1 MYIKTMTKADKMDAG
16 KMIGEYA
23 GIAFTLLGVLFGMM
37 IMTFIFG
44 QLGSDNISIA
54 AATETVAVTNE
65 TGAWLNQTAYTVSNS
80 GAVGFASLV
89 ITSAINTTD
98 NSSIAVGNFTVS
110 EATFTNA
117 SVTTWPS
124 VWVSYTYTQDT
135 DAKKATDQV
144 QNNSLVA
151 ITTYTAGASTQLNT
165 VSIAIILILLIG
177 VFLVFWKIFVTNK
190 KSRDTS
196 GGNFG

>member
-1 MYIKTMTKADKMDAG
+1 MPKESKMNAG

-44 QLGSDNISIA
+44 QIGSDNLQTSIS
-54 AATETVAVTNE
+54 TETITVTNE
-65 TGAWLNQTAYTVSNS
+65 TGAWLNGTTYTVSNS
-80 GAVGFASLV
+80 GSVGFAGLT
-89 ITSAINTTD
+89 ITSAINTTT
-98 NSSIAVGNFTVS
+98 NTSIGTGNF
-110 EATFTNA
+110 
-117 SVTTWPS
+117 SVTGTGYDNATATVLQTS
-124 VWVSYTYTQDT
+124 TVWVSYTYTQDT
-135 DAKKATDQV
+135 DAKRATDQA

-165 VSIAIILILLIG
+165 VSIAIILVLLIG

-190 KSRDTS
+190 KSSDTS

>member
-1 MYIKTMTKADKMDAG
+1 MSKESKMNAG

-23 GIAFTLLGVLFGMM
+23 GIAFTLLGVLFGML

-44 QLGSDNISIA
+44 QLGSSNISSTL
-54 AATETVAVTNE
+54 ATETITITNE
-65 TGAWLNQTAYTVSNS
+65 TGAWLNGTTYTVSNS
-80 GAVGFASLV
+80 GSTGFAGLT

-98 NSSIAVGNFTVS
+98 NSSIAVGNFTVNG
-110 EATFTNA
+110 TGFTNSSA
-117 SVTTWPS
+117 TIWTS

-135 DAKKATDQV
+135 DAKRATDQV

-165 VSIAIILILLIG
+165 VSIAIILVLLIG

-190 KSRDTS
+190 KSSDTS

>member
-1 MYIKTMTKADKMDAG
+1 MPKDNNMHAG

-23 GIAFTLLGVLFGMM
+23 GIAFTLLGILFGMM

-44 QLGSDNISIA
+44 QLGSGSI
-54 AATETVAVTNE
+54 TDGSETVAVTNE
-65 TGAWLNQTAYTVSNS
+65 TDAWLNETTYTVSNS
-80 GAVGFASLV
+80 GAIGFANLI
-89 ITSAINTTD
+89 ITSAINTTTNTSIGTGNFSVSGTGYD
-98 NSSIAVGNFTVS
+98 NSTSDIDGTS
-110 EATFTNA
+110 T
-117 SVTTWPS
+117 

-135 DAKKATDQV
+135 DAKKATDQA

-190 KSRDTS
+190 KSSDTS

>member
-1 MYIKTMTKADKMDAG
+1 MSKENKINAG
-16 KMIGEYA
+16 KMISEYA
-23 GIAFTLLGVLFGMM
+23 GIAFTLLGILFGMM

-44 QLGSDNISIA
+44 QLGSGSMQTSVS
-54 AATETVAVTNE
+54 TETVIVTNE
-65 TGAWLNQTAYTVSNS
+65 TGAWLNGTTYTVSNS
-80 GAVGFASLV
+80 GAIGFAGLT
-89 ITSAINTTD
+89 ITSAINTTT
-98 NSSIAVGNFTVS
+98 NTSIGTGNF
-110 EATFTNA
+110 
-117 SVTTWPS
+117 SVTGAGYDNATADIDGTGT

-135 DAKKATDQV
+135 DAKKASDQA

-151 ITTYTAGASTQLNT
+151 ITTYTEGASTQLNT

-190 KSRDTS
+190 KSSDTS

>member
-1 MYIKTMTKADKMDAG
+1 MSKTDKMQAG

-23 GIAFTLLGVLFGMM
+23 GIAFTLLGILFGMM

-44 QLGSDNISIA
+44 QLGSNSIPNG
-54 AATETVAVTNE
+54 TESVSVINE
-65 TGAWLNQTAYTVSNS
+65 TGAWLNETAYTVSNS
-80 GAVGFASLV
+80 GVIGFTGLT

-110 EATFTNA
+110 GATFTNA
-117 SVTTWPS
+117 SATTWTS
-124 VWVSYTYTQDT
+124 IWVSYDYTQDT

-151 ITTYTAGASTQLNT
+151 ITTYTSGASTQLNT

-190 KSRDTS
+190 KSSDTS

>member
-1 MYIKTMTKADKMDAG
+1 MPKDNIHAG

-44 QLGSDNISIA
+44 QLGSGSIVSG
-54 AATETVAVTNE
+54 TESVSVINE
-65 TGAWLNQTAYTVSNS
+65 TGAWLNETAYTVDNS
-80 GAVGFASLV
+80 GVVGFTGLT

-98 NSSIAVGNFTVS
+98 NSSIAIANFTVVG
-110 EATFTNA
+110 ATFTNA
-117 SVTTWPS
+117 SVTTWAS
-124 VWVSYTYTQDT
+124 VWVSYDYTKDT
-135 DAKKATDQV
+135 DAKRATDQA

-177 VFLVFWKIFVTNK
+177 VFLVFWKIFVSNK
-190 KSRDTS
+190 KSGDTS